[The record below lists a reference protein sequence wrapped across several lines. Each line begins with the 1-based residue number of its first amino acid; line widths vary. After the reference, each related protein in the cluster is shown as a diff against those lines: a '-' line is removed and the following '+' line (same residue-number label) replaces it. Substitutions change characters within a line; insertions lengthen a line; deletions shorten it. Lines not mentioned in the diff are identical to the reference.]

1 MSNRGQTCL
10 ITEAEV
16 PAGDVELIVRQSPW
30 GHLVASVLLL
40 SLAAGVPA
48 FIASSDLAG
57 LAPEGLAFDF
67 ASLIDLMIGLIAAFV
82 CLGISLT
89 CLIGGLLFL
98 SSARAAFKETNWVLR
113 ADPTGLYVK
122 LRSYSDTR
130 LPATDRIVLHLPR
143 DSIRRIR
150 PVGERVRHVGRS
162 GDGFTADD
170 DTVSGQSYLEII
182 TFTDNLDDAADA
194 LRLERGR
201 YGPTAIPGVRTKA
214 KGAAVSVRGEGTL
227 RIDWKTKRTR
237 LSPDL
242 DNALIRLSSTYVTDS
257 KRESEQ
263 APIRSLAPDE
273 REERLL
279 ALVEQGHMTDAVIL
293 ARDLYGFNLTEA
305 KSFLDDLQQA

>member
-1 MSNRGQTCL
+1 MSIRGQTYL
-10 ITEAEV
+10 MTEAEL
-16 PAGDVELIVRQSPW
+16 PGGGADLIVRQSPW
-30 GHLVASVLLL
+30 GHLVAGVLLL
-40 SLAAGVPA
+40 SLAVAVPA
-48 FIASSDLAG
+48 FIALSDLAG
-57 LAPEGLAFDF
+57 LAPAELTFDF
-67 ASLIDLMIGLIAAFV
+67 ASLVDLMISLIAAFV

-98 SSARAAFKETNWVLR
+98 SSASAAFKTTNWVLR
-113 ADPTGLYVK
+113 ADTTGLYVK

-130 LPATDRIVLHLPR
+130 LPATDRVVLHLPR

-150 PVGERVRHVGRS
+150 PVGETVRHIGRS

-170 DTVSGQSYLEII
+170 DTLSGQTYLEII
-182 TFTDNLDDAADA
+182 TFSDNLNDAADA
-194 LRLERGR
+194 LRQERGR

-214 KGAAVSVRGEGTL
+214 KGAAVSVRDQGVL
-227 RIDWKTKRTR
+227 RIDWKTRRTR
-237 LSPDL
+237 LSPSL
-242 DNALIRLSSTYVTDS
+242 DEALMWLSSTYVTDS
-257 KRESEQ
+257 RRESEQ
-263 APIRSLAPDE
+263 APIRSLASDE